1 MNKVF
6 KVIWS
11 DARSAYVVV
20 SEIAKNHG
28 SKSCST
34 KKLLAM
40 LIAAGV
46 MTCASVAPAMAA
58 PTVDDSAKVNVGK
71 KAEVAVADNAKVNV
85 DEKIAIGI
93 GANAKGAYSVAIGNN
108 AVVTGLGGVAV
119 GHNSEGAENSV
130 ALGSNVKAAG
140 SNSVAIGNSA
150 KTSDLHSIAIGYNS
164 ESSKASAI
172 AIGNEA
178 KATNQ
183 NSFAFG
189 QKANASGESSVAF
202 GNGSKATHLIAIA
215 IGSGAEATDEETIA
229 IGGSAKATSQYSVAI
244 GNHIDNTGEKAV
256 AIGQQT
262 MAYGNHS
269 IAVGA
274 ASQAKYT
281 GATAIGTFA
290 TATQEGSIA
299 LGYNSHADRE
309 AGIKGYDPL
318 TGKESTLTSLAWQS
332 GKGALSIGNAG
343 GTRQIINVAAGSQD
357 TDAVNVAQL
366 KKVAV
371 EAGKHTTLIAGDNV
385 TLDKKETDKGL
396 EYTVKA
402 VDTKY
407 TAGNGIAIDA
417 AANNAISVN
426 LKNGENNLVVDE
438 NGLALS
444 NKLTGIESISNGDAK
459 LTLSGFATELA
470 NGQGASVKL
479 FNDTT
484 TINNKVT
491 VYKDGKVTATAG
503 EIGNVVLQNGA
514 YTGHS
519 ALRDGELFV
528 GDASGNYSQITTK
541 GAKLG
546 KVTVDKAGQIHNV
559 TAGTADEDAVNV
571 SQLNK
576 ATASS
581 KTTVS
586 KGTNT
591 TVTSTVAE
599 DGHTDYKVNLNKEL
613 EGIESI
619 SNGDAKINLN
629 DTGVVISKGNDKT
642 FSITD
647 TGMGMSVI
655 GDDYVERS
663 IMVGKTGTVISG
675 GLSVAGSKITN
686 VAAGTADT
694 DAVNYG
700 QLKKAVSE
708 GNTDS
713 HIKAGEYEVG
723 ADNKVS
729 MDIVDKNGQSTGEK
743 VTIKDVAKAS
753 DVGDVS
759 KIDKD
764 IQNIKGNTTVVD
776 AVNNVNNKVGDL
788 NYNQVAKGDLVNGD
802 NTTTAIGKLN
812 QKLSDVEK
820 TAGAHSTVST
830 DDSGNISVTPTKDEK
845 TGATDYKVSLN
856 KDLKLD
862 SVKVGEN
869 VSLTKDGLTAGNTKV
884 TNAGLSIGDK
894 TYVSKDGLNANK
906 QTITNVANGKV
917 EKDSTDAVNGGQL
930 YETNQAIA
938 NNATNISSLSHS
950 ISNLDNRVNKVGAG
964 AAALAALHPLDFD
977 PDAKWDF
984 AAGYGNYR
992 GANAAAV
999 GAYYR
1004 PNEDTMFSVGGTFG
1018 NGENMVNAGVSFK
1031 LGSGSSHV
1039 STSRVAMAKE
1049 IKELRGELE
1058 AMKSA
1063 MLDANAG
1070 KKIDTSKLQ
1079 LFPDVPQNHWAYEYV
1094 AQLAGNGMIEG
1105 YPDGNFAGDRPM
1117 TRYEFA
1123 AILYRAMTKGAVLSD
1138 KILSEFSHELE
1149 YFTVD
1154 TIAKDKAGNPT
1165 IQRVRTVKENK
1176 NK

>member
-140 SNSVAIGNSA
+140 FNSVAIGNSA

-215 IGSGAEATDEETIA
+215 IG
-229 IGGSAKATSQYSVAI
+229 GSAKATSQYSVAI

-262 MAYGNHS
+262 MAYGKHS

-491 VYKDGKVTATAG
+491 VYNDGRISGVAAGIHDTDAVNVGQLKAVGTTANMGWNLATNGVATEATNVKPGDFVDFSGDKNISVSHDGTKVQVELNKDIDVNSVQTNALNSKYNLSVGTMAENGIMPFFVNSTGDFYAAHNKFHVDKDGKVTATAG
-503 EIGNVVLQNGA
+503 EIGNVVLQNGV

-723 ADNKVS
+723 AD
-729 MDIVDKNGQSTGEK
+729 
-743 VTIKDVAKAS
+743 IKYQW
-753 DVGDVS
+753 
-759 KIDKD
+759 ILW
-764 IQNIKGNTTVVD
+764 IKM
-776 AVNNVNNKVGDL
+776 
-788 NYNQVAKGDLVNGD
+788 
-802 NTTTAIGKLN
+802 
-812 QKLSDVEK
+812 
-820 TAGAHSTVST
+820 
-830 DDSGNISVTPTKDEK
+830 
-845 TGATDYKVSLN
+845 
-856 KDLKLD
+856 
-862 SVKVGEN
+862 
-869 VSLTKDGLTAGNTKV
+869 
-884 TNAGLSIGDK
+884 
-894 TYVSKDGLNANK
+894 
-906 QTITNVANGKV
+906 
-917 EKDSTDAVNGGQL
+917 
-930 YETNQAIA
+930 
-938 NNATNISSLSHS
+938 
-950 ISNLDNRVNKVGAG
+950 DNRQVKKLPLKTLQR
-964 AAALAALHPLDFD
+964 LA
-977 PDAKWDF
+977 
-984 AAGYGNYR
+984 
-992 GANAAAV
+992 
-999 GAYYR
+999 
-1004 PNEDTMFSVGGTFG
+1004 T
-1018 NGENMVNAGVSFK
+1018 
-1031 LGSGSSHV
+1031 
-1039 STSRVAMAKE
+1039 
-1049 IKELRGELE
+1049 
-1058 AMKSA
+1058 
-1063 MLDANAG
+1063 
-1070 KKIDTSKLQ
+1070 
-1079 LFPDVPQNHWAYEYV
+1079 
-1094 AQLAGNGMIEG
+1094 
-1105 YPDGNFAGDRPM
+1105 
-1117 TRYEFA
+1117 
-1123 AILYRAMTKGAVLSD
+1123 
-1138 KILSEFSHELE
+1138 
-1149 YFTVD
+1149 
-1154 TIAKDKAGNPT
+1154 
-1165 IQRVRTVKENK
+1165 
-1176 NK
+1176 